1 MESLPPAST
10 PDVPFMS
17 ALLELEAPII
27 SKAAFLIETAFFVNR
42 CNRKDWPEWI
52 KMNIGASRPYG
63 SFVNNKS
70 FPSIIKRNKT
80 YQLAAANMFS
90 AWGEVLAN
98 TFERSLAESKKC
110 PVEREFCP
118 EDYYD
123 DGNF

>member
-1 MESLPPAST
+1 
-10 PDVPFMS
+10 MS
-17 ALLELEAPII
+17 ALLELEAPIV
-27 SKAAFLIETAFFVNR
+27 SKAAFLIETAYFVNR

-63 SFVNNKS
+63 SFMNTKS

-98 TFERSLAESKKC
+98 KFERVLAESKELK
-110 PVEREFCP
+110 VEREFCT

-123 DGNF
+123 DGIIKCFFFISMVA